1 MNKKVFIL
9 IIIVVLLTDF
19 NVLQYDKMRK
29 IEIEHQ
35 WEIDSLTSYSERLE
49 QQLDILTEFI
59 VDDEFE
65 RAKISRLSKTN

>member
-9 IIIVVLLTDF
+9 IIIVVLLTVF

-29 IEIEHQ
+29 TEIEHQ
-35 WEIDSLTSYSERLE
+35 LEIDSLTSYSERLE

-65 RAKISRLSKTN
+65 RAKDLEAE

>member
-9 IIIVVLLTDF
+9 IIIVVLLTVF

-29 IEIEHQ
+29 TEIEHQ
-35 WEIDSLTSYSERLE
+35 LEIDSLTSYSERLE
-49 QQLDILTEFI
+49 QQLDILTQFI

-65 RAKISRLSKTN
+65 RAKDFEAE

>member
-9 IIIVVLLTDF
+9 IIIVVLLTVF

-29 IEIEHQ
+29 TEIEHQ
-35 WEIDSLTSYSERLE
+35 LEIDSLTSYSERLE
-49 QQLDILTEFI
+49 QQLDILTEVI

-65 RAKISRLSKTN
+65 RAKDFEAE

>member
-9 IIIVVLLTDF
+9 IIIVVLLTVF
-19 NVLQYDKMRK
+19 NVLKYDKMRK
-29 IEIEHQ
+29 TEIEHQ
-35 WEIDSLTSYSERLE
+35 LEIDSLTSYSERLE

-65 RAKISRLSKTN
+65 RAKDFEAE

>member
-9 IIIVVLLTDF
+9 IIIVVLLTVF
-19 NVLQYDKMRK
+19 NVLQHDKMRK
-29 IEIEHQ
+29 TEIEHQ
-35 WEIDSLTSYSERLE
+35 LEIDSLTSYSERLE

-65 RAKISRLSKTN
+65 RAKDLEAE

>member
-9 IIIVVLLTDF
+9 IIIVVLLTVF

-29 IEIEHQ
+29 TEIEHQ
-35 WEIDSLTSYSERLE
+35 LEIDSLTSYSERLE

-65 RAKISRLSKTN
+65 RAKDFEAE

>member
-9 IIIVVLLTDF
+9 IIIVGLLTVF
-19 NVLQYDKMRK
+19 SVLQYDKMRK
-29 IEIEHQ
+29 TEIEHQ
-35 WEIDSLTSYSERLE
+35 LEIDSLTSYSERLE

-65 RAKISRLSKTN
+65 RAKDFEAE

>member
-1 MNKKVFIL
+1 MNKKVIAL
-9 IIIVVLLTDF
+9 IIIVVLLTFF

-29 IEIEHQ
+29 TEIEHQ
-35 WEIDSLTSYSERLE
+35 QEMDSLTSYSERLE

-65 RAKISRLSKTN
+65 RAKDFEAE

>member
-9 IIIVVLLTDF
+9 IIIVVLLTVF

-35 WEIDSLTSYSERLE
+35 LEIDSLTSYSERLE

-59 VDDEFE
+59 VEDEFE
-65 RAKISRLSKTN
+65 RAKDFEAE